1 MAAQRRKT
9 TMFTNLHLK
18 GSTLHYGQEY
28 LQDVM
33 AGAIAFN
40 ESEIRLVREPSNKYD
55 PNAVAVWWRND
66 HEAKQLGYVARN
78 QAPTVA
84 RCLDNGGKVL
94 IKNHSICGSSDNNYG
109 LYLGVDV
116 LFRRNI

>member
-1 MAAQRRKT
+1 
-9 TMFTNLHLK
+9 MFTNLHLK

-66 HEAKQLGYVARN
+66 QEAKQLGYVARN

-94 IKNHSICGSSDNNYG
+94 IKNHSICGSSDTNYG